1 MMKYLLFAPLLLAL
15 TCSSPKKENTE
26 LTNKSSEEVITIQKE
41 ESKEKPI
48 PVKNFNNELI
58 VILKN
63 PKHSDDVMTL
73 IKNSSLQWTDTDYN
87 SKTIKVGIVTLPDE
101 DRDTWIQR
109 LQQTGEFKFV
119 GKNGKEA
126 LKNIIA
132 KEENKLISL
141 RKTACFGDCPVYEV
155 SIDKEGNVTYNGIQ
169 YVLEEGI
176 REFKLT
182 EEELKTLNDKLSK
195 KDFSSFKDSYDNPD
209 IMDLASTYLIYK
221 DKQIQIRLWKD
232 IPDELIAIHE
242 CIADLLLKRK
252 FFE

>member
-1 MMKYLLFAPLLLAL
+1 MKYLLFAPLLLAL
-15 TCSSPKKENTE
+15 TCSSPKKENSVQPSNE
-26 LTNKSSEEVITIQKE
+26 ASEETTTIQKE
-41 ESKEKPI
+41 ENKEKPI
-48 PVKNFNNELI
+48 PVKNYSNELI
-58 VILKN
+58 VILKD
-63 PKHSDDVMTL
+63 PKHSDDAMAL
-73 IKNSSLQWTDTDYN
+73 IKNSSLQWTDADYN
-87 SKTIKVGIVTLPDE
+87 SKTTKIGIVTLPDE

-119 GKNGKEA
+119 GKNGKEV

-155 SIDKEGNVTYNGIQ
+155 SIDKDGNVTYNGIQ

-182 EEELKTLNDKLSK
+182 DEELKTLNDKLSK

-209 IMDLASTYLIYK
+209 VMDLASTYITH
-221 DKQIQIRLWKD
+221 DNKQIQIRLWKD
-232 IPDELIAIHE
+232 IPDELIDIHE
-242 CIADLLLKRK
+242 YIGDLLLKRK